1 MSSGHL
7 LDANALIA
15 LLWPRHEHHDRLRR
29 WFSRHAAQ
37 GWATCAFTQSA
48 FVRIVCQPAFAGQAL
63 AVSEVSE
70 LLMRNAAHP
79 GHRLLA
85 MDFGIAEV
93 LGCCTGG
100 VVGHRQVTDA
110 WLLTLAVRHAMKL
123 LTLDRGVSS
132 LLATDA
138 ERARHVTLL

>member
-1 MSSGHL
+1 MSGHL

-85 MDFGIAEV
+85 MDFGMAEV

-110 WLLTLAVRHAMKL
+110 WLLTLAVRHSMRL
-123 LTLDRGVSS
+123 LTLDKGVPS
-132 LLATDA
+132 LLATET
-138 ERARHVTLL
+138 ERSRHVSLL

>member
-1 MSSGHL
+1 MSGHL

-15 LLWPRHEHHDRLRR
+15 LLWPRHEHHHRLRR
-29 WFSRHAAQ
+29 WFSRHARE

-70 LLMRNAAHP
+70 LLMRNAEHP

-85 MDFGIAEV
+85 LDFGLAEV

-110 WLLTLAVRHAMKL
+110 WLLTLAVRHSMKL
-123 LTLDRGVSS
+123 LTLDRGVPA

>member
-1 MSSGHL
+1 MSGHL

-48 FVRIVCQPAFAGQAL
+48 LVRIVCQPAFAGQAL
-63 AVSEVSE
+63 GVSEVSE

-85 MDFGIAEV
+85 MDFGMAEV

-110 WLLTLAVRHAMKL
+110 WLLTLAVRRAMKL
-123 LTLDRGVSS
+123 LTLDRGVPS

-138 ERARHVTLL
+138 ERARHITLL

>member
-15 LLWPRHEHHDRLRR
+15 LLWPRHEHHERLRR

-110 WLLTLAVRHAMKL
+110 WLLTLAVRHTMKL

>member
-110 WLLTLAVRHAMKL
+110 WLLTLAVRHTMKL

>member
-1 MSSGHL
+1 MSGHL

-48 FVRIVCQPAFAGQAL
+48 FVRIACQPAFAGQAL

-85 MDFGIAEV
+85 MDFGMAEV

-123 LTLDRGVSS
+123 LTLDRGVPS

-138 ERARHVTLL
+138 ERARHITLL